1 MNLMINSDEVRW
13 ENRQDHNTDWTK
25 ISDHPYRIL
34 IVVGC
39 GSGRTNASLNIIHHQ
54 PDILR

>member
-1 MNLMINSDEVRW
+1 MINSDEVRW

-25 ISDHPYRIL
+25 ISDHL
-34 IVVGC
+34 IAVGY